1 MPGVYKKQIVS
12 SKHDFI
18 AAHLKMSEKT
28 SVVFPVS
35 VILRLQAVT
44 MRFSNNKLPSNR
56 NAGKKFLF
64 VLSELESTRNPF
76 VKAKFILY
84 QIVRRGD

>member
-1 MPGVYKKQIVS
+1 MPGVYKKQIKS
-12 SKHDFI
+12 SKHYFI

-56 NAGKKFLF
+56 KAGKKFLV
-64 VLSELESTRNPF
+64 VLSELESTRNPY
-76 VKAKFILY
+76 VKANLY
-84 QIVRRGD
+84 CFKL

>member
-1 MPGVYKKQIVS
+1 MPGVYKKQIMNT
-12 SKHDFI
+12 KHDFI

-35 VILRLQAVT
+35 VIPRLQAVT

-56 NAGKKFLF
+56 KAGKKFLV
-64 VLSELESTRNPF
+64 VLSELESTRNPC

-84 QIVRRGD
+84 QIVRQGD

>member
-1 MPGVYKKQIVS
+1 MNT
-12 SKHDFI
+12 KHDFI
-18 AAHLKMSEKT
+18 AAAHLKMSEKT

-35 VILRLQAVT
+35 VIPRLQAVT

-56 NAGKKFLF
+56 KAGKKFLV
-64 VLSELESTRNPF
+64 VLSELESTRNPC
-76 VKAKFILY
+76 VKAKLILY